1 MRPSKLKFKGYQVD
15 FNKVWIMDTK
25 DNHIGTFQDSLPQD
39 YKSLYDDTCAIIE
52 DSRQRAYHVVNISLT
67 LRNWLLGERI
77 ARDELDGADRAEY
90 GKHIIATLA
99 HDLTSKYGGGLD
111 RKSLYNYL
119 KFYRC
124 FPEIVDSLQRQSPIV
139 DAVSR
144 QLGNKTAMSPQL
156 LPWTHYRELIRVD
169 NADARKWYE
178 QEALREMWSTRT
190 LHRNIGSQYYFRLL
204 QSASKDKVVDEMH
217 RLTAT
222 MQQDKLEFIKNPVI
236 AEFLGLQ
243 PNSDFTETE
252 LESSIISHLQKFI
265 MEMGK
270 GFAFVSRQQHI
281 RTDMGDFYIDLVF
294 YNYILKCFFLID
306 LKTGQITHQDV
317 GQMDMYV
324 RMFDHLKRT
333 EGDNPTIG
341 LLLCEDT
348 SRDIARYSV
357 LHGSE
362 QLFQV
367 KYMPYLPS
375 EEELRREIETQK
387 EIFRQQQL
395 AAGK

>member
-1 MRPSKLKFKGYQVD
+1 MER
-15 FNKVWIMDTK
+15 K
-25 DNHIGTFQDSLPQD
+25 DNNIEMSNLSSSQG
-39 YKSLYDDTCAIIE
+39 YKSLYDDACTIIE
-52 DSRQRAYHVVNISLT
+52 DARQYAYRAVNISLT
-67 LRNWLLGERI
+67 IRNWLLGERI
-77 ARDELDGADRAEY
+77 AKDELDGAERAEY
-90 GKHIIATLA
+90 GKGIIKVLATELSA
-99 HDLTSKYGGGLD
+99 KYGKGLD
-111 RKSLYNYL
+111 FSSLYQYIR
-119 KFYRC
+119 FYRL
-124 FPEIVDSLQRQSPIV
+124 FPEIL
-139 DAVSR
+139 DAVSPKIETLVSAR
-144 QLGNKTAMSPQL
+144 PQL
-156 LPWTHYRELIRVD
+156 LPWTHYRELIRVE
-169 NADARKWYE
+169 NAEARKWYE

-204 QSASKDKVVDEMH
+204 QSAHKDKVTDEMH
-217 RLTAT
+217 MLTAD
-222 MQQDKLEFIKNPVI
+222 MQHDKLEFIKNPVV

-252 LESSIISHLQKFI
+252 LESSIINHLQKFI

-270 GFAFVSRQQHI
+270 GFAFVARQQHI

-306 LKTGQITHQDV
+306 LKTGQIAHQDV

-348 SRDIARYSV
+348 SSDIARYSV

-367 KYMPYLPS
+367 KYMPYLPT
-375 EEELRREIETQK
+375 EEELRREIEMQK

-395 AAGK
+395 ANSKNDNREI